1 MVRAFVAGEHDFES
15 WREAARSLI
24 LARIPPHEVEWGVGE
39 DPHDQLLLP
48 APPGAGISVPKG
60 FFDIAR
66 QAIAHDDPNRFGLLY
81 ALLYIVT
88 QDRTALT
95 DRSDPL
101 VARVEAM
108 AREVVMASTQ
118 RIKAGSNS
126 EAALEALRQNAKG
139 CTRCDLYKHA
149 THIVFSEGPVDAPL
163 MLVGEQ
169 PGDQEDLQGRPFVGP
184 AGQILDEAL
193 EKAGIDRARTY
204 VSNAVKHFKFEL
216 RGKRR
221 IHSKPNAGEISACR
235 WWLDQE
241 RALIKPR
248 IIVALGATAGHS
260 LLGKSVTI
268 SRLRGTSI
276 TLPDG
281 SECHVTIHPSYLLR
295 IPDEARKQEE
305 YLQFVEELA
314 AANKAAGS

>member
-1 MVRAFVAGEHDFES
+1 MHRAFVASDHDFES
-15 WREAARSLI
+15 WRDTARTLI
-24 LARIPPHEVEWGVGE
+24 LAGIPPQDIDWQVGE
-39 DPHDQLLLP
+39 GTADIPTPL
-48 APPGAGISVPKG
+48 PGAGISVPRG

-66 QAIAHDDPNRFGLLY
+66 LAIGHDDPNRFALLY
-81 ALLYIVT
+81 ALLCIVV

-108 AREVVMASTQ
+108 AHEVSMARTQ
-118 RIKAGSNS
+118 KIKANSNS
-126 EAALEALRQNAKG
+126 EAALEALRQDAKD

-149 THIVFSEGPVDAPL
+149 TQVVFSEGPPDARL

-169 PGDQEDLQGRPFVGP
+169 PGDQEDVQGHPFVGP
-184 AGQILDEAL
+184 AGQVLDKAL
-193 EKAGIDRARTY
+193 EKAGIDRARIY
-204 VSNAVKHFKFEL
+204 VSNAVKHFKFEP

-241 RALIKPR
+241 RALIKPAV
-248 IIVALGATAGHS
+248 IVALGATAAHS
-260 LLGKSVTI
+260 LFGKSVTL
-268 SRLRGTSI
+268 SRMRGTPI
-276 TLPDG
+276 MLPDG

-295 IPDEARKQEE
+295 IDDDARKQEE
-305 YLQFVEELA
+305 YRQFVKELA
-314 AANKAAGS
+314 AAKDAAGS

>member
-1 MVRAFVAGEHDFES
+1 MHRAFVTSEHDFES
-15 WREAARSLI
+15 WRETARALI
-24 LARIPPHEVEWGVGE
+24 LAGIPPQDIDWQVGE
-39 DPHDQLLLP
+39 GTSDIPS
-48 APPGAGISVPKG
+48 PPSSAGLSVPKG

-66 QAIAHDDPNRFGLLY
+66 LAIEHDDPNRFGLLY

-108 AREVVMASTQ
+108 AHEVSMARTQ
-118 RIKAGSNS
+118 KIKTGSNS
-126 EAALEALRQNAKG
+126 EAALSALRQDASN
-139 CTRCDLYKHA
+139 CTRCDLYRHA
-149 THIVFSEGPVDAPL
+149 TQVVFSEGQVDARM

-184 AGQILDEAL
+184 AGQVLDKAL
-193 EKAGIDRARTY
+193 EKAGIDRARIY
-204 VSNAVKHFKFEL
+204 ISNAVKHFKFEP

-241 RALIKPR
+241 RALIKPPV
-248 IIVALGATAGHS
+248 IIALGSTAAHS
-260 LLGKSVTI
+260 LFGKSVTL
-268 SRLRGTSI
+268 SRMRGTPVM
-276 TLPDG
+276 LPDG

-295 IPDEARKQEE
+295 IDDEVRKQEE
-305 YLQFVEELA
+305 YRQFVEELA
-314 AANKAAGS
+314 AASKAAGS